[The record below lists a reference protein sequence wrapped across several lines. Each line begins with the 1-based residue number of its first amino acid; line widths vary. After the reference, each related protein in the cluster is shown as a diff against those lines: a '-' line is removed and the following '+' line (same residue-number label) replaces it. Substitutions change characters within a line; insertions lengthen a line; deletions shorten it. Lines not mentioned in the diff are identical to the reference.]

1 MKCALFAAGVAH
13 LIAGAWMLIHSISDH
28 GGFFCWVGWGCEDR
42 TAMTIGPG
50 IASVVT
56 GILLLVGSHAP
67 VRWWPLVAVGFLK
80 VNLFI
85 AAFAFLAFEVAHPG
99 RLFVFLLADDLIW
112 WLPLAATL
120 WAAVRAHL
128 GQPFHRDTPLTLE
141 EAGERFHLST
151 GESLAEASRD
161 RTLALVFLRHFGCTF
176 TRKILRELEQLQ
188 ERAEQEGAQLVLV
201 HMLGEGDET
210 RYVNPRRR
218 VARISDPLCELYQ
231 AFGLHKGTF
240 LELFGPRVLFAWL
253 RLMIGGCGVG
263 HVAGDGLQLP
273 GAFLFRDGRILAA
286 QRAHQQSELPDLP
299 ALFDR
304 VPEIT
309 EAGRVPA

>member
-1 MKCALFAAGVAH
+1 MKSALFAAGVAH
-13 LIAGAWMLIHSISDH
+13 LIAGAWMLNHE
-28 GGFFCWVGWGCEDR
+28 GGFFCWVGWSCEDR
-42 TAMTIGPG
+42 ATMTIGPG
-50 IASVVT
+50 IASVLT

-67 VRWWPLVAVGFLK
+67 VRWWPLAALGFLK

-128 GQPFHRDTPLTLE
+128 GQPFHRDTPLPLE
-141 EAGERFHLST
+141 QAGERFHLST

-176 TRKILRELEQLQ
+176 TRKVLRELEHIQR
-188 ERAEQEGAQLVLV
+188 RADHEGARLVLV
-201 HMLGEGDET
+201 HMLDQGDET
-210 RYVNPRRR
+210 KYVGSRNK

-240 LELFGPRVLFAWL
+240 IELFGPRVLLAWA
-253 RLMIGGCGVG
+253 RLMVGGCGVG
-263 HVAGDGLQLP
+263 HLAGDGFQMP

-286 QRAHQQSELPDLP
+286 QRPHSQSELPDLP
-299 ALFDR
+299 ALFDGL
-304 VPEIT
+304 PEALP
-309 EAGRVPA
+309 AGKIPAA